1 MQFTNRA
8 FKMKMTAKGEKTDL
22 RSRREVLISVYEELP
37 RRPCPRDHP
46 LRSCVRTALSR
57 SVVPPNGDRRAALLS
72 YCRQLRQK
80 GGDQD
85 QITKKKMNSVAQ
97 TGIRL
102 QSWMK
107 RIHCCGGGAGEV
119 KSAAEDE
126 GETLLQ
132 QSRVRSFSW
141 KRFKGLIER
150 LPRFWRCCRSP
161 DC

>member
-1 MQFTNRA
+1 MSARSSASF
-8 FKMKMTAKGEKTDL
+8 L
-22 RSRREVLISVYEELP
+22 RSNSALQICRSSK
-37 RRPCPRDHP
+37 RRPASSAP
-46 LRSCVRTALSR
+46 LLLQTTSTEGWRSR
-57 SVVPPNGDRRAALLS
+57 SDH
-72 YCRQLRQK
+72 QEEDEF
-80 GGDQD
+80 GG
-85 QITKKKMNSVAQ
+85 S
-97 TGIRL
+97 GIRL